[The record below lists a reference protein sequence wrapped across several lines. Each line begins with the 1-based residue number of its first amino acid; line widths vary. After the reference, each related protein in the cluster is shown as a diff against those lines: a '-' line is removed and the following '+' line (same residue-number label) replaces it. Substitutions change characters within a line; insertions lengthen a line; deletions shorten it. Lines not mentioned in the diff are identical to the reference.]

1 MKDELV
7 GKIMIKFVGLKV
19 KTYSYLV
26 ADGREDE
33 KSKIHKKVC
42 QKRNNLNLKVIKTVQ
57 KQLNL
62 RMK

>member
-33 KSKIHKKVC
+33 KGKIHKKLC
-42 QKRNNLNLKVIKTVQ
+42 QKKTT
-57 KQLNL
+57 
-62 RMK
+62 